1 MGAVANTA
9 VYTDFSALTELKA
22 RASDNA
28 EGSLSEVARQFESLF
43 MGQMLKS
50 MRQASLGEGILD
62 SDQSLFYRDMFD
74 QQLALHLSESGGMGL
89 AAAIERQLGS
99 GEGGPTTRV
108 KGMADYLRQRTL
120 LLQQPSAAPELVSS
134 GEVGSGAGV
143 ADAATNPADWNTRE
157 FVQQLWPWAL
167 EAAKQLGLR
176 PQALLAQSALETG
189 WGQHMLRQNDG
200 SPSYNLFNIKAD
212 KRWDGERVAVNSLEY
227 EGGVAVKKRDHF
239 RAYDSFRDSFHDY
252 VAFLKDNPRY
262 REALESVADPG
273 RYFSALQQ
281 AGYATDPRYAEKI
294 QALLEGPEMQR
305 ALADLRS
312 P

>member
-22 RASDNA
+22 RASNNA

-99 GEGGPTTRV
+99 GEGGSTGKV
-108 KGMADYLRQRTL
+108 KGMSDYLRQRTL
-120 LLQQPSAAPELVSS
+120 LIERPLAPSESTSSNEAIAP
-134 GEVGSGAGV
+134 
-143 ADAATNPADWNTRE
+143 DAAANPADWNPQE

-212 KRWDGERVAVNSLEY
+212 KRWDGDRVAVSSLEY

-239 RAYDSFRDSFHDY
+239 RAYDSLRDSFHDY

-262 REALESVADPG
+262 REALESVANPG

-294 QALLEGPEMQR
+294 QAVLEGPEMQR
-305 ALADLRS
+305 ALAGLGI
-312 P
+312 

>member
-1 MGAVANTA
+1 MDAVSNSA
-9 VYTDFSALTELKA
+9 VYTDFSALTALKA
-22 RASDNA
+22 RAGQDA
-28 EGSLSEVARQFESLF
+28 KGSLSEVARQFESLF

-89 AAAIERQLGS
+89 AAAIERQLG
-99 GEGGPTTRV
+99 GAEGSPAGHV

-120 LLQQPSAAPELVSS
+120 LLQQPSAAPQPGSS
-134 GEVGSGAGV
+134 GEAGPGTGV
-143 ADAATNPADWNTRE
+143 TDAAANPADWNSRE

-176 PQALLAQSALETG
+176 PQALVAQSALETG

-212 KRWDGERVAVNSLEY
+212 KRWDGDRVAVNSLEY
-227 EGGVAVKKRDHF
+227 EDGVAVKKRNHF
-239 RAYDSFRDSFHDY
+239 RAYDSLRDSFHDY

-294 QALLEGPEMQR
+294 QAVLEGPEMRQ
-305 ALADLRS
+305 ALAGLGI
-312 P
+312 